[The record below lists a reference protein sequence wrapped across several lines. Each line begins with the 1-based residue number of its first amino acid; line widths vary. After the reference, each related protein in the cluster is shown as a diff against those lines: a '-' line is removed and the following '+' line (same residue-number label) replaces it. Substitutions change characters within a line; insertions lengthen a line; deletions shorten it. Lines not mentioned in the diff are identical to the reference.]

1 MRARQL
7 FRYKDRQE
15 DITVEMVIWALPT
28 PTTER
33 PHGIKYRLYCGRDGS
48 CVVRYDNEA
57 GKGDHRHYAENEEP
71 YWFESLDKLI
81 ADFRNDCTRLT
92 GWRWQ

>member
-1 MRARQL
+1 MKARQL

-15 DITVEMVIWALPT
+15 GITVEMVIWALPA

-57 GKGDHRHYAENEEP
+57 GKGDHRHYAEHEEP
-71 YWFESLDKLI
+71 YRFKSLDKLI

-92 GWRWQ
+92 GWSWQ